1 MKIRFG
7 IIGTNFVT
15 DWVIEAMRENSKV
28 SVEAVYS
35 RTKEQAEAFAA
46 KHSIPHRF
54 VSLEEMAS
62 CNLIDAVYIASPNS
76 CHAPQSILFM
86 NHGKHVLC
94 EKPLAS
100 NSREVK
106 EMIAAARSN
115 GVVLMEA
122 LKTTLT
128 PNFRAVLDNL
138 ERVGKLRHY
147 FSTYCQYSSRYDKFK
162 EGIIQNAFKT
172 ELSNGAAMDLGI
184 YTIYPMVVMFGRPQ
198 TIKAAG
204 FKLHTGVDGSGSV
217 VFSYKEM
224 EATVIYSKISDSTLP
239 TEIRGEDGSI
249 ILDRINTISKVRF
262 FSRFEKSEENITYGS
277 DHHEYFYQVEEFV
290 SLIERNE
297 MESKIN
303 SLDNSLAVIE
313 IIEEIRKQVGVIYPA
328 DIIFSSQ

>member
-15 DWVIEAMRENSKV
+15 DWVIEAMKENSKV

-35 RTKEQAEAFAA
+35 RTKEQAESFAA

-62 CNLIDAVYIASPNS
+62 SNLIDAVYIASPNY
-76 CHAPQSILFM
+76 CHAPQAILFM

-106 EMIAAARSN
+106 EMIAAAQRN

-128 PNFRAVLDNL
+128 PNFRAVLDNF
-138 ERVGKLRHY
+138 ERIGKPRHY
-147 FSTYCQYSSRYDKFK
+147 SSTYCQYSSRYDKFK
-162 EGIIQNAFKT
+162 DGIVLNAFKP
-172 ELSNGAAMDLGI
+172 ELSNGAAMDVGI
-184 YTIYPMVVMFGRPQ
+184 YTIYPMVVLFGRPLS
-198 TIKAAG
+198 IKAAG
-204 FKLHTGVDGSGSV
+204 LRLHSGVDGSGSV
-217 VFSYKEM
+217 VFSYDGM
-224 EATVIYSKISDSTLP
+224 EASVFYSKISESNLP
-239 TEIRGEDGSI
+239 TEILGEAGSI
-249 ILDRINTISKVRF
+249 ILDRINTISQVKF
-262 FSRFEKSEENITYGS
+262 YSRLNKTEEDITYRR
-277 DHHEYFYQVEEFV
+277 DHHEYFYQIEEFV
-290 SLIERNE
+290 SLIERKE
-297 MESKIN
+297 SESKIN

-313 IIEEIRKQVGVIYPA
+313 IIEEIRRQVGVVYPA
-328 DIIFSSQ
+328 DR